1 MKLVWQIL
9 AVVVIAAAGGQAVNL
24 LDDNPYATLV
34 LGLVVAALSV
44 LAYRWVVA
52 RTENRPV
59 TELQGQGAV
68 PAALRGLLIGVAAF
82 GSVIVNLYWLGD
94 YTVQGWGSVSGAVGQ
109 IGFMAAA
116 AVTEELMF
124 RGVLFRL
131 AERRLGTW
139 ISLVLTGLLFGAM
152 HLTNEHATVWGG
164 LAIAIE
170 AGGMLGAAYIATR
183 TLWVP
188 IGLHFGWNFAAG
200 GIFSTVVSGNGEST
214 GLLDATMSG
223 PALLTG
229 GDFGP
234 EGSPYAVA
242 AGLMLTVV
250 FMWLAHRRGHLVPRR
265 RRRATAGSSVPSAAG
280 SPVASAG
287 EPATGSTAT
296 VSR

>member
-24 LDDNPYATLV
+24 LDDNPYATLA
-34 LGLVVAALSV
+34 LGLVVAVLSV
-44 LAYRWVVA
+44 LAYRWVVG
-52 RTENRPV
+52 RTESRPV
-59 TELQGQGAV
+59 TELQGRGAV
-68 PAALRGLLIGVAAF
+68 PAVLRGLLIGVAAF

-94 YTVQGWGSVSGAVGQ
+94 YTVEGRGSVSG
-109 IGFMAAA
+109 

-152 HLTNEHATVWGG
+152 HLTNEHATVWGA

-188 IGLHFGWNFAAG
+188 IGLHFGWNFAEA
-200 GIFSTVVSGNGEST
+200 GIFSTEVSGNGQND
-214 GLLDATMSG
+214 GLLHSTMSG
-223 PALLTG
+223 PAMITG
-229 GDFGP
+229 GEFGP
-234 EGSPYAVA
+234 EAAPSAIFFGLILTAVF
-242 AGLMLTVV
+242 L
-250 FMWLAHRRGHLVPRR
+250 WIAHRRGNLVPRR
-265 RRRATAGSSVPSAAG
+265 RDTRPAATATLAQ
-280 SPVASAG
+280 
-287 EPATGSTAT
+287 
-296 VSR
+296 

>member
-44 LAYRWVVA
+44 LVYRWVVA

-188 IGLHFGWNFAAG
+188 IGLHFGWNFAEA
-200 GIFSTVVSGNGEST
+200 GIFSTEVSGNGSNN
-214 GLLDATMSG
+214 GLLKSSTSG
-223 PALLTG
+223 PELLTG

-234 EGSPYAVA
+234 EASMYS
-242 AGLMLTVV
+242 VV
-250 FMWLAHRRGHLVPRR
+250 FCVLVTIAFLLLARRRGRLMPRR
-265 RRRATAGSSVPSAAG
+265 GRAVRETQ
-280 SPVASAG
+280 
-287 EPATGSTAT
+287 PATLA
-296 VSR
+296 R